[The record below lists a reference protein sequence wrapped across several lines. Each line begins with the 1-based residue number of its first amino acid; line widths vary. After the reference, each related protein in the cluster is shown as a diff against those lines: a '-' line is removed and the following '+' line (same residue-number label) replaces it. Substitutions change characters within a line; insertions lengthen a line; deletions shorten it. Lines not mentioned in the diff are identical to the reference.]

1 MCSVLSYKMVIM
13 IFSEDNR
20 SYLEF
25 RYVCG
30 CIGRNIT
37 SNMLKSDIFQIC
49 GYWVLLGKWFWPHV
63 LQKTFMGTFRMNYVN
78 QIWLRESH
86 EVNFVSRS
94 YFAIRMASAPTAML
108 LLLLLIKSNC
118 LKIQLHWQKLEKSKL
133 KKEKNDP
140 QVPAIAWQI

>member
-1 MCSVLSYKMVIM
+1 MGHL
-13 IFSEDNR
+13 
-20 SYLEF
+20 

-49 GYWVLLGKWFWPHV
+49 GLLSFFSENFIA
-63 LQKTFMGTFRMNYVN
+63 QKTFMGTFRMNYVN

-94 YFAIRMASAPTAML
+94 YFAIRMACAPTAML

-118 LKIQLHWQKLEKSKL
+118 LKIQLDCQILEKSKL
-133 KKEKNDP
+133 TKEKNDALG
-140 QVPAIAWQI
+140 PAIA